1 MIDKIQWKYLW
12 VILLLAG
19 LGIVF
24 TIISRKRE
32 WKEQNRLADFI
43 IKEYEAHPQMTSQDL
58 YKFLHQAAMGSEHAV
73 KDSSMA
79 TNWMRDEIT
88 GLDMT
93 IENNFIDTLSENGNI
108 IRVNLRPFIKQGH
121 SPDKLVKAFIAT
133 ANNFEGNKE
142 TLKDYLSTARKMIKR
157 KKLNLDLA
165 EFNNLTKEMES
176 KGFPA
181 VHHSKEY
188 EAAYKP
194 AYRVI
199 SSEYLPALLKK

>member
-1 MIDKIQWKYLW
+1 MINSIQWKYLW
-12 VILLLAG
+12 IILLLAG

-32 WKEQNRLADFI
+32 WKEQNRLVNFI
-43 IKEYEAHPQMTSQDL
+43 LKEYDVHPKMKQQDL
-58 YKFLHQAAMGSEHAV
+58 YKFLHQAAIGSEHAV
-73 KDSSMA
+73 KDSNNA
-79 TNWMRDEIT
+79 INWMRSEIA

-93 IENNFIDTLSENGNI
+93 IDNNLIDTLSENGGI
-108 IRVNLRPFIKQGH
+108 LRVNLRPFIKGGH
-121 SPDKLVKAFIAT
+121 NSDKLVRAFIQT
-133 ANNFEGNKE
+133 ANNFNGNKE

-157 KKLNLDLA
+157 KDLYFDLVD
-165 EFNNLTKEMES
+165 FNNLSKEMES

-188 EAAYKP
+188 EEAYKP

-199 SSEYLPALLKK
+199 ASEYLPELLKK

>member
-1 MIDKIQWKYLW
+1 MIERIQWKYLL
-12 VILLLAG
+12 VILILAG

-24 TIISRKRE
+24 TFISRKRE
-32 WKEQNRLADFI
+32 WKEQKRLADFI
-43 IKEYEAHPQMTSQDL
+43 TKEYEVHPKMTSQDL

-73 KDSSMA
+73 QDTGMVKD
-79 TNWMRDEIT
+79 WMKNEIA

-93 IENNFIDTLSENGNI
+93 IENKLIDTLSEGGGI
-108 IRVNLRPFIKQGH
+108 IRVHLRPYLKDGNN
-121 SPDKLVKAFIAT
+121 PDKLVNAFIKT
-133 ANNFEGNKE
+133 ANRFKGSKE
-142 TLKDYLSTARKMIKR
+142 TLKQYLATARKMIK
-157 KKLNLDLA
+157 KKEISLDLA

-188 EAAYKP
+188 VDAYKP

-199 SSEYLPALLKK
+199 SSEYLPELLKK